1 MIGSTDDRKTMI
13 GRSGSRVNGEA
24 SVGLSDQP
32 ITGLPD
38 QSTVSRILIVR
49 LGSMGDVIH
58 ALPAASALRSLF
70 PSAQIGWV
78 IEERWVEL
86 LCAFRREKPLG
97 NGALRLGPRSRE
109 KPLVDRVHIVDTWKW
124 RANPFSAAIWKQ
136 MLAVTRELRQVHYEV
151 ALDFQGACKSAAV
164 GITSGAPVRVG
175 FREPREQAA
184 TLFYTRQVTGQ
195 GAHVVEQNLSL
206 LAALVPRGEGIRG
219 SAQSPL
225 WCQPPAPE
233 LPWEEGYE
241 LWADEE
247 LRRHGLRENDFAV
260 INPGAGW
267 GAKCW
272 PAEHYAEVA
281 RGLAAAGI
289 KSFIN
294 FGPGEE
300 ELAQAVETA
309 AQGAAYTRQCS
320 IGELVA
326 LMRRARIF
334 VGGDTGPMHLAAAL
348 KVPVVAIFGPTDP
361 ARNGPYATRA
371 AVLRSRESVT
381 NHSRRAPPDEAMLGI
396 TPEMVLTAARELL
409 ERAGTGQ
416 ESGGG

>member
-1 MIGSTDDRKTMI
+1 MVSPMF
-13 GRSGSRVNGEA
+13 
-24 SVGLSDQP
+24 
-32 ITGLPD
+32 
-38 QSTVSRILIVR
+38 SRILIVR

-58 ALPAASALRSLF
+58 TLPAASALRSLF
-70 PSAQIGWV
+70 PSAEIGWV
-78 IEERWVEL
+78 VEERWVEL
-86 LCAFRREKPLG
+86 LCALRRGKPFY
-97 NGALRLGPRSRE
+97 NAALRLGPRSRE
-109 KPLVDRVHIVDTWKW
+109 KPLVDRVHVVDTWKW
-124 RANPFSAAIWKQ
+124 RAQPFSAATWKQ
-136 MLAVTRELRQVHYEV
+136 VLAATRELRQVHYDV
-151 ALDFQGACKSAAV
+151 ALDFQGACKSAV
-164 GITSGAPVRVG
+164 IGITSGASVRIG

-184 TLFYTRQVTGQ
+184 TLFYTRQVSGQ

-206 LAALVPRGEGIRG
+206 LAALVQRGDTWRG
-219 SAQSPL
+219 TGQGTVLCP
-225 WCQPPAPE
+225 PPAPE
-233 LPWEEGYE
+233 LPWEQEHE
-241 LWADEE
+241 LWANDE
-247 LRRHGLRENDFAV
+247 LGRHGLGQNDFAV

-281 RGLAAAGI
+281 RGLAAAGT

-309 AQGAAYTRQCS
+309 AQGAAYRRQYS

-326 LMRRARIF
+326 LTRRARIF

-348 KVPVVAIFGPTDP
+348 RVPVVAIFGPTDP
-361 ARNGPYATRA
+361 VRNGPYGTQA

-396 TPEMVLTAARELL
+396 TPAMVLTAARELL
-409 ERAGTGQ
+409 ARAANGHKQQRKFGI
-416 ESGGG
+416 